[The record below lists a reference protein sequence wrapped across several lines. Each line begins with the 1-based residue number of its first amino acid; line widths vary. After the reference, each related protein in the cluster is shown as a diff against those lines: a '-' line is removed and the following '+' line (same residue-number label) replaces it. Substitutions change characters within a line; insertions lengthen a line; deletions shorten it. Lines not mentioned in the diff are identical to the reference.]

1 MLESLIVAII
11 RQAALLTKPQQE
23 EFTTKA
29 AEAVA
34 ALVKGTNTAIDNEL
48 LKQVGLPMGGQVI
61 AKLQALI

>member
-1 MLESLIVAII
+1 MLETVIVAII

-34 ALVKGTNTAIDNEL
+34 ALVKGTSTAIDNEL
-48 LKQVGLPMGGQVI
+48 LKQVGLPMGGQI
-61 AKLQALI
+61 ISKLQALI

>member
-1 MLESLIVAII
+1 MLETVIVAIV

-34 ALVKGTNTAIDNEL
+34 ALVKGTATAIDNEL
-48 LKQVGLPMGGQVI
+48 LKQVGLPMGGQI
-61 AKLQALI
+61 ITKLQALI

>member
-1 MLESLIVAII
+1 MLESVIVAAI

-34 ALVKGTNTAIDNEL
+34 TLVKGTSSQIDNEL
-48 LKQVGLPMGGQVI
+48 LKQVGLPMGGQII